1 MHMKFFTSVILGC
14 LLLFTCPPGV
24 FANESNFGIGAK
36 VGTLGVGAE
45 IDLGLN
51 EMLRLRSGANYLN
64 FSFDSTISNIDYEME
79 PDFKNVS
86 LLLDWYPMG
95 GAFRITG
102 GLYINKNEVDLT
114 GTPRT
119 DTLLADYDIP
129 SEYWNLEPYAD
140 TIQVKGS
147 VDFNTF
153 SPYLGIGWNS
163 NVDKQPGWGVSFELG
178 VLFQGSP
185 SVSDLTASS
194 SVPLLNSYAD
204 DPLVLQFLD
213 EEKVAIEE
221 DLEEFQYYPVASFML
236 HYNF

>member
-1 MHMKFFTSVILGC
+1 MHMKIFKSVVLGC
-14 LLLFTCPPGV
+14 LLMFTALPNVLAEESSFGV
-24 FANESNFGIGAK
+24 GAK

-45 IDLGLN
+45 VDLGFN
-51 EMLRLRSGANYLN
+51 EMLRLRGGANYLN

-86 LLLDWYPMG
+86 LLLDWYPMA

-102 GLYINKNEVDLT
+102 GLYINKNKVDLT

-129 SEYWNLEPYAD
+129 SEYGNLQPYAD

-163 NVDKQPGWGVSFELG
+163 NVQKQPGWGFPLSWGFCFRG
-178 VLFQGSP
+178 AHRFQ
-185 SVSDLTASS
+185 T
-194 SVPLLNSYAD
+194 
-204 DPLVLQFLD
+204 
-213 EEKVAIEE
+213 
-221 DLEEFQYYPVASFML
+221 
-236 HYNF
+236 